1 MKKLFLL
8 MIAAALA
15 ANLYSRE
22 NSNAKAVYRA
32 IYSYFYKTDSL
43 KSGYA
48 KDVFHLDICMNGKS
62 FFYSRAAQY
71 RDSLLEA
78 ETAKGMKMLDVLN
91 NYRSVSRGL
100 EWQIEKSFMERKYN
114 YTSKVVKYYSYRE
127 PLQMPQ
133 WNFLEDTLT
142 ILGYPCRKAEAEIE
156 GRTWTVWYAPD
167 IPINDGPWM
176 FWGLPGLVLYG
187 IDKSSLFVFKCT
199 AVGQLPE
206 PVEVVLPPDNK
217 EVLSSSKHKVLDM
230 EEVMAK
236 DPLLL
241 LENDNVSV
249 KAAMPVKSQK
259 RPYIPIVK
267 RK

>member
-1 MKKLFLL
+1 MKRLFLL
-8 MIAAALA
+8 VIAAVLA

-22 NSNAKAVYRA
+22 IANNKAAYRA
-32 IYSYFYKTDSL
+32 IYTYFYKTDSL

-71 RDSLLEA
+71 RDSLIEA

-114 YTSKVVKYYSYRE
+114 YTSKVVKYYSYGE

-187 IDKSSLFVFKCT
+187 IDQSSLFVFKCT

-217 EVLSSSKHKVLDM
+217 EVLSSSKQKVLDM

-241 LENDNVSV
+241 LERENANIKTVVSV
-249 KAAMPVKSQK
+249 KNQK
-259 RPYIPIVK
+259 RPYTPIVK